1 LAGQRR
7 RGIAGFKV
15 EVFVVEAFAV
25 VGTAVVSHGHRKT
38 TEGERVFEF
47 KNWREQATEGD

>member
-15 EVFVVEAFAV
+15 EAFVVEAFAV

-38 TEGERVFEF
+38 TEGERVLEL
-47 KNWREQATEGD
+47 KNWREQAAEGD